1 MGLVVSNNLNSFEDQ
16 NPHIEYDFSEHT
28 PPNEVLEPKKVLIN
42 QKKIDNDKSTNEV
55 EANKANTNEANKA
68 NTNEANKA
76 NTNEANKANTNEAN
90 KADTNET
97 NEDETNEDESNEDE
111 SNEDETNEDE
121 TNEDETN
128 EDETNED
135 ETNEDETNED
145 ETNEDETNEDE
156 TNEDET
162 NEDETNEDETNDLS
176 FEHQTQCNKEIQSS
190 IHIDETKFIDT
201 FKIQSENRPDLFVL
215 VYNNYILAYSL
226 SLTELRVSVN
236 QLRLKLLRELFSK
249 DPTRNYQT
257 HIYAVD
263 ELKDDVVF
271 QLRIFSYPKN
281 NILQVQKIEETIQ
294 IISVSHAL
302 YALDNIE
309 H

>member
-1 MGLVVSNNLNSFEDQ
+1 
-16 NPHIEYDFSEHT
+16 
-28 PPNEVLEPKKVLIN
+28 
-42 QKKIDNDKSTNEV
+42 
-55 EANKANTNEANKA
+55 
-68 NTNEANKA
+68 
-76 NTNEANKANTNEAN
+76 
-90 KADTNET
+90 
-97 NEDETNEDESNEDE
+97 
-111 SNEDETNEDE
+111 
-121 TNEDETN
+121 
-128 EDETNED
+128 
-135 ETNEDETNED
+135 
-145 ETNEDETNEDE
+145 
-156 TNEDET
+156 
-162 NEDETNEDETNDLS
+162 
-176 FEHQTQCNKEIQSS
+176 
-190 IHIDETKFIDT
+190 
-201 FKIQSENRPDLFVL
+201 VL

>member
-55 EANKANTNEANKA
+55 D
-68 NTNEANKA
+68 
-76 NTNEANKANTNEAN
+76 ANKANTNEAN

-97 NEDETNEDESNEDE
+97 NEDETNEDETNEE
-111 SNEDETNEDE
+111 TNEADKDETNEDE

-145 ETNEDETNEDE
+145 ETNEDETNENE
-156 TNEDET
+156 SNEDDT

>member
-55 EANKANTNEANKA
+55 D
-68 NTNEANKA
+68 ANKA

-97 NEDETNEDESNEDE
+97 NEDETNEDETNEE
-111 SNEDETNEDE
+111 TNEADKDETNEDE

-128 EDETNED
+128 EDETNE
-135 ETNEDETNED
+135 ETNEADKDETNED

>member
-28 PPNEVLEPKKVLIN
+28 PPNEVLEPKEVLIN

-55 EANKANTNEANKA
+55 D
-68 NTNEANKA
+68 ANKA

-97 NEDETNEDESNEDE
+97 NEDETNEDETNEE
-111 SNEDETNEDE
+111 TNEADKDETNEDE

-145 ETNEDETNEDE
+145 ETNEDD
-156 TNEDET
+156 
-162 NEDETNEDETNDLS
+162 TNDLS

>member
-55 EANKANTNEANKA
+55 D
-68 NTNEANKA
+68 ANKA

-97 NEDETNEDESNEDE
+97 NEDETNEDETNEE
-111 SNEDETNEDE
+111 TNEADKDETNEDE

-128 EDETNED
+128 EDETNEETNEADKD